1 MHANA
6 VSKSPFI
13 QVAELKCLRHIQ
25 GCRRMSRR
33 FDHVEVLRLAH
44 ILQQVIDVTSWRG
57 PELMHR
63 VKERN
68 EGTTQVSTHH
78 WSPQNPC
85 AEISYS

>member
-13 QVAELKCLRHIQ
+13 QVAELKRLRYVK
-25 GCRRMSRR
+25 GRRCMSRR
-33 FDHVEVLRLAH
+33 SDHVEVLRLAH
-44 ILQQVIDVTSWRG
+44 ILQQVIDVASRRG
-57 PELMHR
+57 PELAHR

-68 EGTTQVSTHH
+68 EGAAQVSTHH

-85 AEISYS
+85 AKISYG